1 MLILREMQV
10 KTIRKYHF
18 TPVRMGIIKKNTN
31 VGKDVEKREPSY
43 TASKNVNLWKTVWRF
58 FKKLK
63 LPYNPE
69 IPLLGFILKKQKHLF
84 KRHLHPNVHHSII

>member
-10 KTIRKYHF
+10 KTVRKYHF

-43 TASKNVNLWKTVWRF
+43 TASKNVNLCSFCGKQ
-58 FKKLK
+58 
-63 LPYNPE
+63 YG
-69 IPLLGFILKKQKHLF
+69 GFSK
-84 KRHLHPNVHHSII
+84 N